1 MAEDERKMPEL
12 RDPHVPR
19 FPVIYAKPTFD
30 QVRANIS
37 TSEYMQSTLLG
48 GACFPMGYLVGE
60 FVALMDASVGSH
72 GERVAL
78 D

>member
-1 MAEDERKMPEL
+1 MAEDERKRPEL

-19 FPVIYAKPTFD
+19 FPVIYAHPTFA

-37 TSEYMQSTLLG
+37 TSDYAQSALLG

-60 FVALMDASVGSH
+60 LRRRSQ
-72 GERVAL
+72 
-78 D
+78 